1 MSEPRPRRLGPG
13 TIALIVLGL
22 EDLRLRVAPGG
33 WSGDLLEWLFFGRK
47 EFQLRWAEWAFPRSD
62 LTPE

>member
-47 EFQLRWAEWAFPRSD
+47 EFQLR
-62 LTPE
+62 